1 MDPWVAFALGILAAA
16 APAAPLAWFHRR
28 RAAEGVRTRRLLESQ
43 AEKGRELLAAA
54 PDGRYTWDH
63 RGGEERCSR
72 RLAVLL
78 DLADGTGSRFDAV
91 LARFE
96 GEAAAAL
103 GAAVDGLRRGGIGFE
118 MALPLAGGRRS
129 IHAIGVRAGSGDGRP
144 LADTV
149 WMRDV
154 PDTSQMAAPAGAE
167 ADAAADAQVLLAA
180 LDAAPIGLWMRD
192 GEGEPAFANRASAG
206 IAVAPAARALAARA
220 KAENRTASERHR
232 LVLEGTER
240 VVEITETPLPG
251 EQRTIG
257 FAVERSAGDGE
268 AEDLRRRLDAQ
279 SGALETLRTAIA
291 AYGPDTRLAFFNAAF
306 AEMGRLD
313 RQWLAGGPTL
323 GEVLE
328 RLREARRLPEVV
340 DFRAFK
346 DDQLHLFETLSGPV
360 EAFLHL
366 PDGASLRST
375 VSPHLPGGLVFTYED
390 VTDRLALERS
400 FKTLSAVQRETLDNL
415 QEGVAVF
422 GSDGRLRLSNP
433 AFARLWKLAEGDL
446 GTDTHVADFVEGT
459 RSLLVGVEDWA
470 SQKERIIARLMSRQS
485 GSGRLSRGD
494 GSVLEYA
501 NVPLP
506 DGAVLLSY
514 LDVSDGARVEMALR
528 QRAEALA
535 DADRLKS
542 EFIANVSYEV
552 RTPLT
557 SIIGFAEILSGE
569 YFGTLNPRQLEYSR
583 DILGSAQTLM
593 TVISDILDLAAIEA
607 GVMALELDT
616 VDLHGALVGVLA
628 LIRERA
634 RRKALGIEF
643 DCPPDIGWMVAD
655 EKRLKQV
662 VFNLLGNAVSF
673 TAPQGRIRLAA
684 RRDEDHVVIE
694 VADNG
699 VGIPQ
704 GDQERVFH
712 AFEHGPAPEGDPG
725 GAGLGLSIVR
735 RFIELHGGRVDLK
748 SAPGKG
754 TTVTCVLPAA
764 GTGRP
769 EIDRSH

>member
-1 MDPWVAFALGILAAA
+1 MDPWVAFALGVLAVATLA
-16 APAAPLAWFHRR
+16 VPLAWFRRR
-28 RAAEGVRTRRLLESQ
+28 RAAEGDRTRRLLESQ

-54 PDGRYTWDH
+54 PDGLYTWDH
-63 RGGEERCSR
+63 GGGEERCSR

-78 DLADGTGSRFDAV
+78 DLAEGTGSRFDAV

-96 GEAAAAL
+96 GAAAVAL
-103 GAAVDGLRRGGIGFE
+103 GAAVDGLRRDGTAFE
-118 MALPLAGGRRS
+118 MVLPMAGGRRS

-154 PDTSQMAAPAGAE
+154 TDTSFVAAPTGAKTAG
-167 ADAAADAQVLLAA
+167 DARVLLAA
-180 LDAAPIGLWMRD
+180 LDAAPLPVWLRD
-192 GEGEPAFANRASAG
+192 GAGEPVFANRASAG
-206 IAVAPAARALAARA
+206 LAVAPHARALAARA
-220 KAENRTASERHR
+220 KSENRTASERHR
-232 LVLEGTER
+232 VVLEGTER
-240 VVEITETPLPG
+240 VVEIIETPLPG
-251 EQRTIG
+251 ESRTIG
-257 FAVERSAGDGE
+257 FAVDLSAGDGE

-279 SGALETLRTAIA
+279 SGALETLTTAIA
-291 AYGPDTRLAFFNAAF
+291 VYGPDTRLAFFNAAF
-306 AEMGRLD
+306 ADMGRLD
-313 RQWLAGGPTL
+313 RHWLSAGPTL

-328 RLREARRLPEVV
+328 RLREVRRLPEVAE
-340 DFRAFK
+340 FRAFK
-346 DDQLHLFETLSGPV
+346 DDQLRLFETLSGPV
-360 EAFLHL
+360 EALLHL
-366 PDGASLRST
+366 PDGTSLRST

-422 GSDGRLRLSNP
+422 GSDGRLRLNNP
-433 AFARLWKLAEGDL
+433 AFARLWKLAEGEL
-446 GTDTHVADFVEGT
+446 GADTHVADFIEGT

-470 SQKERIIARLMSRQS
+470 SQKERIVARLMSRQS
-485 GSGRLSRGD
+485 GSGRLLRGD

-542 EFIANVSYEV
+542 GFIANVSYEV

-569 YFGTLNPRQLEYSR
+569 HFGTLNPRQLEYSR
-583 DILGSAQTLM
+583 HILGSAQTLM

-607 GVMALELDT
+607 GIMALERDKM
-616 VDLHGALVGVLA
+616 DLHGALVGVLA

-634 RRKALGIEF
+634 RRKALRVEF

-694 VADNG
+694 VADDG
-699 VGIPQ
+699 AGIPQ
-704 GDQERVFH
+704 ADQERVFH
-712 AFEHGPAPEGDPG
+712 VFEHCPAPEGDPG
-725 GAGLGLSIVR
+725 GAGLGLSLVR
-735 RFIELHGGRVDLK
+735 RFVELHGGRVDLR

-764 GTGRP
+764 GTGGP
-769 EIDRSH
+769 ENDRSR